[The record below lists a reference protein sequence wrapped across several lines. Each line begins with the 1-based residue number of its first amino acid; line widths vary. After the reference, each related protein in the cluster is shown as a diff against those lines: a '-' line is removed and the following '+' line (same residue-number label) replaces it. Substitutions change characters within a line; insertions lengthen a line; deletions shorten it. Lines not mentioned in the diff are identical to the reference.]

1 MNKNNFLI
9 NICSNDIEFYNEI
22 KKNIIDEYNIKINK
36 LLLIVDKTNKEYNI
50 EDLKNIKYYLHEI
63 YSLIISI
70 DIDERFYYILIYINN
85 MIYMLNYSI
94 NYNYKMYKTFEIKLE
109 ELLNFKFEHYFNYHY

>member
-109 ELLNFKFEHYFNYHY
+109 ELLNFKFEHYSSFF